1 MRRRISYGLGNRQKQ
16 CLGIHKKVPL
26 CTVGAAGGNLP
37 NGAAKSEEPEVQ
49 SQPAETQPP
58 PELQDSLAD
67 ILSRIAG
74 AGKVE
79 VLLTEAAGEQI
90 CYQTDEDISTGE
102 NASDMRRETVL
113 VTNADREETGLVK
126 QVNPPTYLGAIV
138 LCQGADNATIRL
150 SIVEAVMSVTG
161 LSSDRITV
169 LKMQ

>member
-1 MRRRISYGLGNRQKQ
+1 MDWVTDKSSALEYIKKYRYVL
-16 CLGIHKKVPL
+16 LVLLAGIFLMV
-26 CTVGAAGGNLP
+26 LP
-37 NGAAKSEEPEVQ
+37 KSEEPEVQ
-49 SQPAETQPP
+49 SQPTETQPQ

-102 NASDMRRETVL
+102 NASDIRRETVL

-169 LKMQ
+169 LKMK